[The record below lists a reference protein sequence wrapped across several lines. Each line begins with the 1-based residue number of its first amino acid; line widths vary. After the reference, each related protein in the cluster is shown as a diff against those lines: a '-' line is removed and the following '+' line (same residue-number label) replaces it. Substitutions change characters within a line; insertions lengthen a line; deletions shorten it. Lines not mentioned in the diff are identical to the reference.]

1 MKLIS
6 LLGSLIYISYLTEYK
21 CRRGFFPLFFFLSF
35 FFPLSFFFYSR
46 GGTVGSSF
54 LVFFISGNGFNP
66 SPARIEESRVE
77 E

>member
-1 MKLIS
+1 MQ
-6 LLGSLIYISYLTEYK
+6 E
-21 CRRGFFPLFFFLSF
+21 GFFFFLLFFSF
-35 FFPLSFFFYSR
+35 SVSFSW
-46 GGTVGSSF
+46 GGIVRSIF